1 MFRGIIAQPSYVHVM
16 LFHLAFRPLITVR
29 VCCAAMFV
37 SVIAMSFPFQATSID
52 TLEITLKISDIQ
64 ESHFTTYI
72 LTARNDIGTA
82 EKQISLQEGE

>member
-1 MFRGIIAQPSYVHVM
+1 MW
-16 LFHLAFRPLITVR
+16 
-29 VCCAAMFV
+29 
-37 SVIAMSFPFQATSID
+37 FPFQATSID

-82 EKQISLQEGE
+82 EKQISFQEGEWLSAADDATSRDFFPPFYVVL